1 MYHLINNLTVLHFP
15 EQKEVL
21 GNSKCIGSLIDFLFR
36 CRKLIINV
44 WSVGLKSFWVNTNI
58 FSTHDFFTNGLYLG
72 HLSTFFIP
80 FCIGVYNL
88 EIRVVHAVSFYFLL
102 VTFLNI
108 ILQIATKVCFVKL
121 YIQLLYCIWYDTKC
135 FEPENVIIFQLW
147 ALTIFNSTF
156 VHARVKENQ
165 LGSFMLNNNTRAVSK
180 QKIQ

>member
-1 MYHLINNLTVLHFP
+1 MIGRVKIFLGEHKYFFHTWFFYQRFILGTSVDLFRTVLYW
-15 EQKEVL
+15 
-21 GNSKCIGSLIDFLFR
+21 SL
-36 CRKLIINV
+36 CNH
-44 WSVGLKSFWVNTNI
+44 S
-58 FSTHDFFTNGLYLG
+58 
-72 HLSTFFIP
+72 
-80 FCIGVYNL
+80 CNL

>member
-1 MYHLINNLTVLHFP
+1 MIGRVKIFLGEHKYFFHTWFFYQRFILGTSVDLFHTVLY
-15 EQKEVL
+15 
-21 GNSKCIGSLIDFLFR
+21 
-36 CRKLIINV
+36 
-44 WSVGLKSFWVNTNI
+44 WSVCNHS
-58 FSTHDFFTNGLYLG
+58 
-72 HLSTFFIP
+72 
-80 FCIGVYNL
+80 CNL

-165 LGSFMLNNNTRAVSK
+165 LGSFMSNNNTTVMSK

>member
-1 MYHLINNLTVLHFP
+1 MIGRVKIFLDEHKYFFHTWFFYQRFILGTSVDLFRTVLYATI
-15 EQKEVL
+15 L
-21 GNSKCIGSLIDFLFR
+21 C
-36 CRKLIINV
+36 
-44 WSVGLKSFWVNTNI
+44 
-58 FSTHDFFTNGLYLG
+58 
-72 HLSTFFIP
+72 
-80 FCIGVYNL
+80 NL

-165 LGSFMLNNNTRAVSK
+165 LGSFMSNYNTRAVSK

>member
-1 MYHLINNLTVLHFP
+1 MIFLPTVYAWD
-15 EQKEVL
+15 
-21 GNSKCIGSLIDFLFR
+21 I
-36 CRKLIINV
+36 CRP
-44 WSVGLKSFWVNTNI
+44 
-58 FSTHDFFTNGLYLG
+58 FSYRFVCNH
-72 HLSTFFIP
+72 S
-80 FCIGVYNL
+80 CNL

-121 YIQLLYCIWYDTKC
+121 YIQLLYCIWYDRKC

>member
-1 MYHLINNLTVLHFP
+1 MIGRVKIFFGEHKYFFHTWFFYQRFILGTSVDLLYTVLY
-15 EQKEVL
+15 
-21 GNSKCIGSLIDFLFR
+21 
-36 CRKLIINV
+36 
-44 WSVGLKSFWVNTNI
+44 WSV
-58 FSTHDFFTNGLYLG
+58 
-72 HLSTFFIP
+72 
-80 FCIGVYNL
+80 CIHSCNL

-165 LGSFMLNNNTRAVSK
+165 LGSFMSNNNTTAMSR

>member
-1 MYHLINNLTVLHFP
+1 MLHFP
-15 EQKEVL
+15 EHNEVF
-21 GNSKCIGSLIDFLFR
+21 GNSKCIGSFIDFWFR

-44 WSVGLKSFWVNTNI
+44 WSVGLKSFWVNTNF
-58 FSTHDFFTNGLYLG
+58 FSTHDFFYQRFILG
-72 HLSTFFIP
+72 TSVDLFSYSVCNHS
-80 FCIGVYNL
+80 CNL

>member
-1 MYHLINNLTVLHFP
+1 MIFLPTV
-15 EQKEVL
+15 
-21 GNSKCIGSLIDFLFR
+21 CTWDI
-36 CRKLIINV
+36 CRP
-44 WSVGLKSFWVNTNI
+44 
-58 FSTHDFFTNGLYLG
+58 FSYRFVCNHSCY
-72 HLSTFFIP
+72 
-80 FCIGVYNL
+80 L

-165 LGSFMLNNNTRAVSK
+165 LGSFMLNNNTTAMSK

>member
-1 MYHLINNLTVLHFP
+1 MIGRVEIFLSEHKYFFLHMIFYQRFILGTSVDLFHTVLY
-15 EQKEVL
+15 
-21 GNSKCIGSLIDFLFR
+21 
-36 CRKLIINV
+36 
-44 WSVGLKSFWVNTNI
+44 WSV
-58 FSTHDFFTNGLYLG
+58 
-72 HLSTFFIP
+72 
-80 FCIGVYNL
+80 CNL

-108 ILQIATKVCFVKL
+108 ILQIVTKVCFVKL

>member
-1 MYHLINNLTVLHFP
+1 MIGRVKIFLGEHKYFFHTWFFYQRFILGTSVDLFRTVLYATI
-15 EQKEVL
+15 L
-21 GNSKCIGSLIDFLFR
+21 C
-36 CRKLIINV
+36 
-44 WSVGLKSFWVNTNI
+44 
-58 FSTHDFFTNGLYLG
+58 
-72 HLSTFFIP
+72 
-80 FCIGVYNL
+80 NL

-165 LGSFMLNNNTRAVSK
+165 LGSFMLNNNTRAVSR